1 MELLIWSGAALTMVG
16 VAALVWCILLAMKAR
31 KSGLPD
37 EQIKAQLQ
45 RVVTIN
51 LAALAISGL
60 GLMAVV
66 VGVILA

>member
-37 EQIKAQLQ
+37 DQIKAQLQ